1 MADAELAR
9 LVSASLSLLGLG
21 LVMGFSPT
29 LYGLT
34 LHFLTRS
41 GSASRDVL
49 WLSAGIAAGASV
61 LFTAFRAFDP
71 ETLTD
76 ALRGDVEELFVRRGV
91 DLTAG
96 VLFLVLAGII
106 FVRSR
111 KPAKPSPPAHRL
123 RADGPRRIFLLG
135 FANTVIGVS
144 GIATMYVTGRVVTG
158 ATESLLL
165 RLALYGVFLI
175 TLLGPYVLAAWAWQR
190 FPRVSAKIT
199 AGYDWLLH
207 RDLRPLFAI
216 GALAAGL
223 TFVGLGVWGHGDR

>member
-1 MADAELAR
+1 MADADLAR

-41 GSASRDVL
+41 EKASRDVY
-49 WLSAGIAAGASV
+49 WLAAGIAAGASV
-61 LFTAFRAFDP
+61 LFIAFRAFDP

-76 ALRGDVEELFVRRGV
+76 ALRGDVEELLVRRGV

-96 VLFLVLAGII
+96 VLFLVLASII

-111 KPAKPSPPAHRL
+111 KPSKPSPPAHRL
-123 RADGPRRIFLLG
+123 RADEPRRIVLLG

-158 ATESLLL
+158 ASDSLLF
-165 RLALYGVFLI
+165 RLALYGLFLTALI
-175 TLLGPYVLAAWAWQR
+175 GPYVLAACAWQR

-199 AGYDWLLH
+199 AGYDWLLR

-216 GALAAGL
+216 GALGAGL
-223 TFVGLGVWGHGDR
+223 TFAALGVLGRD